1 MKDEHIKLPI
11 IKEVEVKGYEL
22 FKSDWK
28 YEFKKGIN
36 LFLGGNTLG
45 KTTSVYIML
54 YGIAG
59 IPEGK
64 IDFFTKRIKSNNLK
78 KVPVVGLK
86 LELNDTIIEIERNLG
101 NSSIICLSIDDEHY
115 YEEKDD
121 LKQIYEDKIISLSG
135 VSSLEDYRFLLER
148 LLIREEEGSYLLW
161 RTGDQARILRLL
173 FGYEGLDKQFVQLEE
188 KVTEYDTKMR
198 GQQDIQAQFK
208 KRLKA
213 IRELK
218 TSRLE
223 ELEAMSVEELENRI
237 QSLEKEKEEIIK
249 QQERLKKE
257 IGILKQKKEAA
268 AEKLSVESNKM
279 EELESKILYL
289 ENEFF
294 ESIYSDPKI
303 LLARH
308 KLEVYGICMFC
319 TQKPPA
325 KVTKEII
332 YKTEQGN
339 CPVCGSQLPIKF
351 KPEISKQKKK
361 IVAELELKRKELLR
375 LKKELETVTKD
386 FQKKEEELNKFQN
399 SYFKVTDSLSEKI
412 TEIDDSKLRLVD
424 IKKGKIEEIATY
436 DRDIKN
442 LQMHIEYYQKEAE
455 KAKVKYKDSIEKLKK
470 LNEKF
475 EKDLNNL
482 QQDMVKIFQEYAGA
496 LFVQCNLDIQ
506 REKPRESKIRLPVF
520 LPKIDN
526 TLRKS
531 FDQVSKSE
539 AIFLE
544 YAFRMTLCELYNKI
558 TGNSLNLIIET
569 SEGIFD
575 VGVIEMLSD
584 VFANFSGRGQ
594 YLLIVSNLGRKDFLE
609 SLIKKCKVDI
619 KQRMVNFFNIGRLSK
634 IQRDKFSRY
643 EKVMDKII
651 NSSSER

>member
-1 MKDEHIKLPI
+1 MKNEYIKLPI

-22 FKSDWK
+22 YKLDWK
-28 YEFKKGIN
+28 YEFKKGLN

-78 KVPVVGLK
+78 KVPVVSLK
-86 LELNDTIIEIERNLG
+86 LEVNSTIIEIERNLA
-101 NSSIICLSIDDEHY
+101 NSSIINLSIDDEHY

-135 VSSLEDYRFLLER
+135 LSSLEDYRFLLER

-173 FGYEGLDKQFVQLEE
+173 FGYEGLDKQFAQLEKE
-188 KVTEYDTKMR
+188 VTEYDTKMR
-198 GQQDIQAQFK
+198 GQKDTQFQFK

-213 IRELK
+213 IREQK

-257 IGILKQKKEAA
+257 IGILKQKREAT
-268 AEKLSVESNKM
+268 AEKVSVESNKI
-279 EELESKILYL
+279 EELESKILNL

-319 TQKPPA
+319 NQKLSA
-325 KVTKEII
+325 KVRKEII
-332 YKTEQGN
+332 HKTEQGS
-339 CPVCGSQLPIKF
+339 CPVCESQLPIKF
-351 KPEISKQKKK
+351 KPAISKQKRK
-361 IVAELELKRKELLR
+361 IVAELEPNRKELLR
-375 LKKELETVTKD
+375 LKKELENVTNG
-386 FQKKEEELNKFQN
+386 FQKKDEKLNKLQN
-399 SYFKVTDSLSEKI
+399 SYFKITDSLSEKI
-412 TEIDDSKLRLVD
+412 TEIDDSKLHLVD
-424 IKKGKIEEIATY
+424 IKKGEIEDISIY

-442 LQMHIEYYQKEAE
+442 LHTHIEYYQKEAE

-475 EKDLNNL
+475 EKGLNNL
-482 QQDMVKIFQEYAGA
+482 QQDMVKIFQKYAGA

-520 LPKIDN
+520 LPKINN

-531 FDQVSKSE
+531 FDQVSKCQ

-558 TGNSLNLIIET
+558 TGHNLNLIIET

-575 VGVIEMLSD
+575 IVVIETLSN
-584 VFANFSGRGQ
+584 VFANFSRQGQ
-594 YLLIVSNLGRKDFLE
+594 YLLIVSNLGREDFLE
-609 SLIKKCKVDI
+609 FLIKKYKVDI
-619 KQRMVNFFNIGRLSK
+619 KQRMVNFFDIGRLSK
-634 IQRDKFSRY
+634 IQRDKLSRY
-643 EKVMDKII
+643 KKAMNKII
-651 NSSSER
+651 TSSSER